1 MENYRIKDVLFGLR
15 NEYKEIEKQLE
26 IITSKIE
33 LTNKKDKIDV
43 SIVKEGNITDLK
55 LNLLRKQSAILKVLQ
70 TLGKNVLC
78 DNELRLPLHAL
89 LNGDDHGLIISD
101 TRNMLLPIDTNDANS
116 LYATANAVVSRP
128 LVQQGPHSIKIREVD
143 EDYDIKKNLNIYP
156 LGLNVNAWEKH
167 KANPSVPSEFLSYV
181 LESDS
186 LNYAAYRDLAL
197 KTGLLELL
205 YTPVKSSELTDVE
218 KEIIKNS
225 NVLNKRVTLE
235 TYSILEDNQSF
246 NIEDTHD
253 EIRLTRK

>member
-1 MENYRIKDVLFGLR
+1 MEKYRIKDVLFGLR
-15 NEYKEIEKQLE
+15 DEYKEIEKQLE
-26 IITSKIE
+26 IITSQIE
-33 LTNKKDKIDV
+33 LVNPEDKIDV
-43 SIVKEGNITDLK
+43 SIVKEGNVTDLK

-70 TLGKNVLC
+70 SLGKNVLG
-78 DNELRLPLHAL
+78 DNELRLPLHSL
-89 LNGDDHGLIISD
+89 IGGGEHGLILSD
-101 TRNMLLPIDTNDANS
+101 EKNMKLPYDSNDLFYYS
-116 LYATANAVVSRP
+116 DAVVSRP
-128 LVQQGPHSIKIREVD
+128 IVQQGPHSIKIREVD
-143 EDYDIKKNLNIYP
+143 EDFDNKKNINIYP
-156 LGLNVNAWEKH
+156 LGININAWEKH

-197 KTGLLELL
+197 NTGLAELL

-218 KEIIKNS
+218 KEIIKRS

-253 EIRLTRK
+253 EIILTRK